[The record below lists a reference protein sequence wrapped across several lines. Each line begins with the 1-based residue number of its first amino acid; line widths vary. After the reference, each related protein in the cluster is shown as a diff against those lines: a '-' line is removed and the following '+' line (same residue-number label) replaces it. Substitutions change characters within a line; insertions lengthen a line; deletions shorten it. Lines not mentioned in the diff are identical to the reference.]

1 MIFIKKCQW
10 LGCGPEFI
18 PEGIQK
24 MKKSYTLL
32 ISIVLITIFSFLA
45 ISILETKALRSSN
58 LSNQYLYIQGKNH
71 LDFFKSYIKTI
82 DLEDISNLEIKDD
95 FFDIYAKIEKK
106 DSIFVIDIFE
116 KAKNYYISLYEQVT
130 KN

>member
-1 MIFIKKCQW
+1 M
-10 LGCGPEFI
+10 
-18 PEGIQK
+18 GIQK

-106 DSIFVIDIFE
+106 DSIFVIDIFV
-116 KAKNYYISLYEQVT
+116 KAKDYDISLYEQVT
-130 KN
+130 KNKIKYNIQYFFCKI

>member
-1 MIFIKKCQW
+1 M
-10 LGCGPEFI
+10 
-18 PEGIQK
+18 GIQK

-82 DLEDISNLEIKDD
+82 DLEDISNLEIN
-95 FFDIYAKIEKK
+95 AKIEKK
-106 DSIFVIDIFE
+106 DSIFVIDIFV
-116 KAKNYYISLYEQVT
+116 KAKDYDISLYEQVT

>member
-1 MIFIKKCQW
+1 
-10 LGCGPEFI
+10 
-18 PEGIQK
+18 

-106 DSIFVIDIFE
+106 DSIFVIDIFV
-116 KAKNYYISLYEQVT
+116 KAKDYNISLYEQVT

>member
-1 MIFIKKCQW
+1 M
-10 LGCGPEFI
+10 
-18 PEGIQK
+18 GIQK

-106 DSIFVIDIFE
+106 DSIFVIDIFV
-116 KAKNYYISLYEQVT
+116 KAKDYDISLYEQVT
-130 KN
+130 KNLLKYNIQYFFCKI

>member
-1 MIFIKKCQW
+1 M
-10 LGCGPEFI
+10 
-18 PEGIQK
+18 GIQK

-32 ISIVLITIFSFLA
+32 ITIVLITIFSFLA
-45 ISILETKALRSSN
+45 ISILETKSLRSSN

-82 DLEDISNLEIKDD
+82 DLADISNLEIKDD

-106 DSIFVIDIFE
+106 DSIFTIEIFV
-116 KAKNYYISLYEQVT
+116 KAKDYDISLYEKIT
-130 KN
+130 KE